1 LLFSSFPSET
11 DEDVDVE
18 ALLLLFRDVV
28 RKDKFREKKFSPEF
42 ELCLGGSLSK
52 ESTLTVV

>member
-1 LLFSSFPSET
+1 LFSSFPSEA

-52 ESTLTVV
+52 DSTLTVV